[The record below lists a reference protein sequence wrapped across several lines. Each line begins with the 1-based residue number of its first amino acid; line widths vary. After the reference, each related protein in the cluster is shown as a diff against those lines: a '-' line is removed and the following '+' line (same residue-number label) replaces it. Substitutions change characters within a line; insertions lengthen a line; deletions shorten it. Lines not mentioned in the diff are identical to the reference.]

1 MLLHLGVNM
10 CNSRGYQNWLHAVG
24 ATSSVLMLYGAV
36 IVGSGNSLGIIIMVV
51 GAIFQRISS
60 EIEFRKISRLI
71 EEKS

>member
-1 MLLHLGVNM
+1 M

-24 ATSSVLMLYGAV
+24 VISSVLMLYGAV
-36 IVGSGNSLGIIIMVV
+36 IIGSGNNSGIIIMGA

-60 EIEFRKISRLI
+60 EIEFRKISKLI